1 MTSKIIIAGFGGQG
15 VLSLGQFIA
24 YSAIEQDLQ
33 VTWMPS
39 YGPEMRGGTANC
51 NVVVSDKPVANP
63 IITNP
68 DCLIALNLPSLLKF
82 EGSVV
87 PGGLIVV
94 NGSLVKERV
103 KRSDVKA
110 RYIDCEELA
119 EEAGNKKAAN
129 TILLGALIRESGIIT
144 PANVEKGIEYMLK
157 NKPHLIDVN
166 KKVFNIGLKL

>member
-1 MTSKIIIAGFGGQG
+1 MNYEIIVAGFGGQG

-51 NVVVSDKPVANP
+51 NVVVSDKQVANP
-63 IITNP
+63 IVTNP

-82 EGSVV
+82 ESTVKK
-87 PGGLIVV
+87 GGLIII
-94 NGSLVKERV
+94 NDSLIKEKVTRT
-103 KRSDVKA
+103 DVKVI
-110 RYIDCEELA
+110 RVDGEKIA

-129 TILLGALIRESGIIT
+129 IALLGALIKESKIIS
-144 PANVEKGIEYMLK
+144 PENIEKGIAYMLK
-157 NKPHLIDVN
+157 NKPQLIDVN
-166 KKVFNIGLKL
+166 KKVFSKGMA